1 MTAEERSLLE
11 ELDTIVGSE
20 EIRAQ
25 IYPIVERVR
34 TELARN
40 KRAQMTWE
48 PIPLTIYGGALPSG
62 IRSSWVFVLRAGATT
77 GAERHPNSHQ
87 RMMSFEAA
95 GDLQVRARH
104 GTSPCRR
111 GDRTGLADGGGE
123 GQWQSNLLVSD
134 PDAPLERR
142 WISIPRN
149 VWHQVV
155 VPEGS
160 DWIVVSFHTVPP
172 EELVEE
178 RLGSGGPGGTKRMRY
193 LGLKE
198 N

>member
-1 MTAEERSLLE
+1 MTAEESSLLE
-11 ELDTIVGSE
+11 ILDTIVGSE

-40 KRAQMTWE
+40 KKAQMTWE
-48 PIPLTIYGGALPSG
+48 SIPLTIYGGALPSG

-87 RMMSFEAA
+87 RMMSFEGA

-104 GTSPCRR
+104 GTSPSIR
-111 GDRTGLADGGGE
+111 RTGLADGSE
-123 GQWQSNLLVSD
+123 VQWQSNFLMSD
-134 PDAPLERR
+134 SDVPLERR

-155 VPEGS
+155 VPEGP
-160 DWIVVSFHTVPP
+160 DWVVVSFHTVPP
-172 EELVEE
+172 EELIEE
-178 RLGSGGPGGTKRMRY
+178 RPDSDDADRTKQMRY

>member
-1 MTAEERSLLE
+1 MTAEESPLLE
-11 ELDTIVGSE
+11 ILDTIVGSE

-40 KRAQMTWE
+40 KKAQMTWE

-87 RMMSFEAA
+87 RMMSFEGA

-104 GTSPCRR
+104 GTSLSIR
-111 GDRTGLADGGGE
+111 RTGLADGGKV
-123 GQWQSNLLVSD
+123 QWQSNFLVSD

-155 VPEGS
+155 VPEGP
-160 DWIVVSFHTVPP
+160 DWVVVSFHTVPP
-172 EELVEE
+172 EELIEE
-178 RLGSGGPGGTKRMRY
+178 RPDSDDADRTKQMRY